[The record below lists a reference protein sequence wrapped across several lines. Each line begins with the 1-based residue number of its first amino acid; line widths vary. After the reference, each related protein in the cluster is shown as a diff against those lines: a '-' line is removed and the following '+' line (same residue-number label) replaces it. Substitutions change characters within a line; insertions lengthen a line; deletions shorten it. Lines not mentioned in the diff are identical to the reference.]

1 MSHLLY
7 IEASP
12 MKGASTSS
20 TVAAA
25 WLEAYR
31 EAHPQDTVDVLDV

>member
-25 WLEAYR
+25 SNLMKAVAYR
-31 EAHPQDTVDVLDV
+31 L